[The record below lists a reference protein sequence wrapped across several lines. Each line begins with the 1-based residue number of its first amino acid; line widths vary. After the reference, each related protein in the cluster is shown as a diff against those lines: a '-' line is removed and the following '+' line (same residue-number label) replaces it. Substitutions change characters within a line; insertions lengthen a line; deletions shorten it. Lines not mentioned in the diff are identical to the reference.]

1 MKVFHCLYDH
11 LTGLYQVT
19 HYLLLWLGSFLLLTG
34 CNLGIEG
41 STGPLPLPTA
51 VVPTLA
57 ATEIAVATL
66 TATAVPSPTNTPV
79 IVFSDQATPEP
90 PTATPTLA
98 PFVEHTVQE
107 GESLVGIAEQY
118 GTTIEAIAAASFLE
132 NPDLVYVGQRLTI
145 PQATAEAGF
154 AFSQSPAS
162 PDQPTVIGTSVLG
175 RAIEVYTF
183 GNGPNTM
190 IFVGGHHG
198 GYEWNT
204 TVLAYE
210 VIDFLT
216 ANPEMVPTAVTIH
229 IIPAA
234 NPDGIYTVTGKTGR
248 FTADDVYVT
257 NTFPARFNAHAVD
270 LNRNWDCE
278 WSADAFWR
286 DQPVNPGSEPFSEIE
301 NQLLRTYFTEQE
313 QVAVVVF
320 WHSQATLVSPGS
332 CGEPHQPSIEM
343 ATIYAQAANYPLQQ
357 FSAYEITGD
366 ASNWL
371 AKEGIPSFSVELTTH
386 ETTDW
391 ERNREGVLALLELF
405 E

>member
-1 MKVFHCLYDH
+1 MKAATFLP
-11 LTGLYQVT
+11 LWI
-19 HYLLLWLGSFLLLTG
+19 LLFLLLTG
-34 CNLGIEG
+34 CSLGIE
-41 STGPLPLPTA
+41 SSAGPMPLPTA

-57 ATEIAVATL
+57 PTATATI
-66 TATAVPSPTNTPV
+66 TIMATAVPPTDTPV
-79 IVFSDQATPEP
+79 IVFADQATPEP

-107 GESLVGIAEQY
+107 GESLVSIAEQY

-132 NPDLVYVGQRLTI
+132 NPDLVYVGQVLTI
-145 PQATAEAGF
+145 PQATAVANI
-154 AFSQSPAS
+154 AFSQVPAS
-162 PDQPTVIGTSVLG
+162 SDQPTVIGHSLLG

-183 GNGPNTM
+183 GNGPSQL

-204 TVLAYE
+204 TTLAYE
-210 VIDFLT
+210 VIDYLR
-216 ANPEMVPTAVTIH
+216 ASPEMVPTDVTVH

-234 NPDGIYTVTGKTGR
+234 NPDGIYAVTGKTGR
-248 FTADDVYVT
+248 ISASDVYISD
-257 NTFPARFNAHAVD
+257 TFPARFNANAVD

-278 WSADAFWR
+278 WSATALWR
-286 DQPVNPGSEPFSEIE
+286 DQPVDPGSEPFSEIE
-301 NQLLRTYFTEQE
+301 NQVLRTFFRQQE
-313 QVAVVVF
+313 QLRVVVF

-332 CGEPHQPSIEM
+332 CGEAHQPSIEL
-343 ATIYAQAANYPLQQ
+343 ATVYARAANYPVQE

-386 ETTDW
+386 ESTDW
-391 ERNREGVLALLELF
+391 ERNRAGVLALLALYGE
-405 E
+405 